1 MANSPAKFN
10 SHFRGLLGWLSLAIL
25 GILGGCAAAASG
37 KGLAFAAPSVAV
49 SLGVAVALLV
59 LAVLVARRAS
69 VAAAPALGLLVAPT
83 ALLTSP
89 WVPGL
94 RALSGPPLWALAA
107 TGAVAALAVAGKPPR
122 RRVLFPVILLLY
134 LGVAWRG
141 QQQVGAEGDEPHY
154 LMVAQSLLRD
164 HDLSLERDYL
174 EGRYRAFYRGATTLA
189 PHYRVRGK
197 GGEIY
202 SLHAVGLS
210 LVILPAYALGGYAG
224 ASFFMALLAA
234 LLVREMRRLIG
245 DWTGSTG
252 LAEGLAWALA
262 LCPPLIHYAGLIF
275 SEVPAAL
282 IVATGLRLG
291 RHLARLGWGGTAGWA
306 ASLAFLPWLNVR
318 YAPLAVLLAA
328 YGLSRWPGWRKA
340 GLLGGLGALSAV
352 TLALYHRALYGFF
365 DPRLVY
371 GRRPEFSLSTLG
383 TGLPGL
389 LFDQEFG
396 LLAYAPV
403 FALGLVALPR
413 LAEWGRREATV
424 CIGLLAVVLFTAGSW
439 HMWRGGFNP
448 PARFLVPVVAP
459 LAVAVAAGLR
469 RGLWGGATLLLGFS
483 LFAGLAGAASPRVVH
498 RDRDGTAPFFRA
510 WSGGEEWTR
519 LLPGFVLDDS
529 ARDRRTLALLWAGGL
544 ALAAWP
550 RRQPRLSA
558 ARLATAVGG
567 LAVAVGLASE
577 ISTAKTGGRDAV
589 HVLGRPAVVL
599 PGLRLVPK
607 AGAQW
612 GPEVLSWGPL
622 YEPHR
627 FPLGAEIGSRLQL
640 PPGRYEIHV
649 QAELLGGRPADL
661 EVRPEPSHPA
671 RGYGLAAGENGLSGC
686 FEVPAGDRAV
696 TLTLAGGGPFLFRG
710 VRLEDSTLCAPS
722 GLIRGKG
729 ATG

>member
-1 MANSPAKFN
+1 MDDSPPKVNSQV
-10 SHFRGLLGWLSLAIL
+10 RGLLGWLSLAVV
-25 GILGGCAAAASG
+25 GILGGCAAAANG
-37 KGLAFAAPSVAV
+37 KGLALAAPSVGV

-69 VAAAPALGLLVAPT
+69 VAAAPALGLMVAPA
-83 ALLTSP
+83 ALLASP

-94 RALSGPPLWALAA
+94 GALSGPPLWALAA
-107 TGAVAALAVAGKPPR
+107 TGAVAALAVGGKPPR

-154 LMVAQSLLRD
+154 LMVAESLLRD
-164 HDLSLERDYL
+164 HDLSLEKDYA
-174 EGRYRAFYRGATTLA
+174 EGRYRAFYQGATLA

-210 LVILPAYALGGYAG
+210 LLILPAYAFGGYAG

-234 LLVREMRRLIG
+234 LLVREVRRLIG
-245 DWTGSTG
+245 DWTGSSG

-262 LCPPLIHYAGLIF
+262 LCPPLIHYAGLVF

-282 IVATGLRLG
+282 IVAAGLRRG

-306 ASLAFLPWLNVR
+306 ASLALLPWLNVR
-318 YAPLAVLLAA
+318 YAPLAALLAA

-352 TLALYHRALYGFF
+352 TIALYHRALYGFF

-371 GRRPEFSLSTLG
+371 GRRPEISLSTLG

-403 FALGLVALPR
+403 FALGLLALPR
-413 LAEWGRREATV
+413 LAEWGRREAAV
-424 CIGLLAVVLFTAGSW
+424 CSGLLTVVLFTAGSW

-469 RGLWGGATLLLGFS
+469 RGLGGGATLLLGFS
-483 LFAGLAGAASPRVVH
+483 LFAGLAGAAEPRVVH
-498 RDRDGTAPFFRA
+498 RDRDGTAPFFRT

-529 ARDRRTLALLWAGGL
+529 EPDRRPLALLWAGGL

-558 ARLATAVGG
+558 ARVAMAVAG
-567 LAVAVGLASE
+567 LAIAVGLASE
-577 ISTAKTGGRDAV
+577 LATAKTGGREAV
-589 HVLGRPAVVL
+589 HVLGRSAVVV
-599 PGLRLVPK
+599 PGLRVVPK

-612 GPEVLSWGPL
+612 GPEVLTWGPL

-627 FPLGAEIGSRLQL
+627 FPSGAEVGSRLQL
-640 PPGRYEIHV
+640 PPGRYELHV
-649 QAELLGGRPADL
+649 QAELLGGAPAEL
-661 EVRPEPSHPA
+661 EVRPEPSQPV
-671 RGYGLAAGENGLSGC
+671 RGYGLTAGKNGLSGC
-686 FEVPAGDRAV
+686 FQVTAGERAV
-696 TLTLAGGGPFLFRG
+696 TLALLGGGPLVLRG
-710 VRLEDSTLCAPS
+710 VRLDDSTLCDPS